1 MRITGG
7 AWAKDARIPRPS
19 GHRVADGWRGA
30 GLSHVLGQFR
40 AGQRA
45 AGKADAKGGY
55 DGHDVDREGDRLFA
69 SGREVFDG
77 QAIGQA
83 NDLITV
89 PGMGGFD
96 IGMAFSFCTFRFHG
110 GFSWLFQRSFP
121 IRPCPQTMWV
131 QPR

>member
-30 GLSHVLGQFR
+30 GLSHVLGQVR

-55 DGHDVDREGDRLFA
+55 DVHDVDREDDRLFA

-83 NDLITV
+83 QRPHNC
-89 PGMGGFD
+89 PG
-96 IGMAFSFCTFRFHG
+96 HG
-110 GFSWLFQRSFP
+110 R
-121 IRPCPQTMWV
+121 V
-131 QPR
+131 